1 MGSKESLS
9 VLIKKTKRYQGN
21 GKKGSFFVL
30 MNLISIVISNTL
42 TKNYNSKF
50 SDPNFVQGISFDMIF
65 RFLLVK
71 LRYLA
76 PVIVRSK
83 ESLNVLIKKTK
94 RYQGRGQKG
103 LFWDFSRPWLAQ
115 ASNWLAWAMK

>member
-1 MGSKESLS
+1 MSDIQIH
-9 VLIKKTKRYQGN
+9 IK
-21 GKKGSFFVL
+21 FFVL

-103 LFWDFSRPWLAQ
+103 PFFLFFLDPSSPRLA
-115 ASNWLAWAMK
+115 SGSLGP